1 MKKMKR
7 VLLFILVLAL
17 LGGGYTLYYYYNQSQ
32 NFFTTENAQVTANL
46 VTITPEVTG
55 KVTSWDVKE
64 GEMVKAG
71 QILGHQDINMM
82 VSNSQINSQALTS
95 TANSSISKADIKSPI
110 DGKVIQ
116 STTIKGQVLS
126 PGMEAAII
134 ADVLNIYIRAN
145 IEETEIFKISPGQK
159 VDITIDAY
167 NNKQFTGYVTQIGQ
181 ATQST
186 FSAFPSLNTSGTY
199 SKVVQL
205 IPVKI
210 GIVNDE
216 NLSLMPGM
224 NATVKVHIK

>member
-1 MKKMKR
+1 MKKLKGI
-7 VLLFILVLAL
+7 LLLILVLAL
-17 LGGGYTLYYYYNQSQ
+17 LGGGYALYYYYNQSQ
-32 NFFTTENAQVTANL
+32 NFFTTENAQVTANF
-46 VTITPEVTG
+46 VTVTPEITG
-55 KVTSWDVKE
+55 KVVTWDIKE
-64 GEMVKAG
+64 GEIVKVG
-71 QILGHQDINMM
+71 QVLGRQDTSMM
-82 VSNSQINSQALTS
+82 VSNSQINSQALS
-95 TANSSISKADIKSPI
+95 NTANSGVSKAEIKSPI

-116 STTIKGQVLS
+116 TTTIKGQVLS

-134 ADVLNIYIRAN
+134 ADVSNIYIRAN

-167 NNKQFTGYVTQIGQ
+167 KNKQFAGYVTQIGQ

-186 FSAFPSLNTSGTY
+186 FSAFPSLSTSGTY